1 MPDRWQ
7 QVSAIAWKNLKL
19 AAFLFHHWWRSALDW
34 EVMGVHENT
43 VYLLAGQKQLKDDY
57 KDPDVL
63 PKVNNAN
70 MTGTIEAIK
79 E

>member
-1 MPDRWQ
+1 
-7 QVSAIAWKNLKL
+7 
-19 AAFLFHHWWRSALDW
+19 
-34 EVMGVHENT
+34 MGVHENT